1 MQFSALAVNTLWN
14 ACNLPSYWRFRRGL
28 RDPHAAQCQK
38 LAGYLQ
44 CNAHTAFGKSHGFD
58 QIRSYEEFARRV
70 PLAEY
75 DSFEPWIKRITE
87 GEPNVLTSET
97 VTHLIPTSGSTGAR
111 KLIPFT
117 AGLQKEFNS
126 AIGPWL
132 LDLQMRFPTIAG
144 GRAYWSITPAFQ
156 VSSKEKS
163 DVPIGF
169 DSDTAYL
176 GGTRQRLAEAIM
188 AVPSQVQRAKTLQEF
203 RFQTLLH
210 LLRCRELRLVSVWHP
225 SFFTLLLDSL
235 ADCWP
240 ALLQQI
246 RYCCTGVAR
255 SFVRRAEE
263 LRKAD
268 PFRPGTVWP
277 NLKVISC
284 WGEGSAKLAI
294 ADLKRRFPNAF
305 IQSKGLLATEAVATI
320 PFAGRQVLAL
330 TSHFFEFV
338 GAEGRVLLAHDLKEG
353 EEYAVVV
360 TTSGGLFRYRLQDR
374 VLVTGFLEKTPEL
387 QFRGRT
393 GNVSDQ
399 CGEKISEAFVN
410 TVLQKLLEDLPS
422 LPRFI
427 LIAPDQNQSGIC
439 YTLYLEGSA
448 EPEIT
453 QRLDALLRKNPQYAF
468 CRDLGQL
475 KPPGLFLITDCGY
488 ETFAHREVSQG
499 KRLGDIKPCS
509 LSIHTDWSNRFKGHY
524 ANNEGRTAVRW

>member
-1 MQFSALAVNTLWN
+1 MQFSALAVNTLWS
-14 ACNLPSYWRFRRGL
+14 AWNLPSYWRFRRRL
-28 RDPHAAQCQK
+28 RDPHAAQRQK
-38 LAGYLQ
+38 LAGYLRG
-44 CNAHTAFGKSHGFD
+44 NADTAFGKSHGFEK
-58 QIRSYEEFARRV
+58 IRSYEEFVRRV

-75 DSFEPWIKRITE
+75 DSLEPWIKRIAK
-87 GEPNVLTSET
+87 GESNVLTSET
-97 VTHLIPTSGSTGAR
+97 VSHLIPTSGSTGAR

-132 LDLQMRFPTIAG
+132 LDLQMLFPTIAG

-156 VSSKEKS
+156 VSSNEKS

-235 ADCWP
+235 RDCWP
-240 ALLQQI
+240 ALMQEI
-246 RYCCTGVAR
+246 GRRCTTAPG

-294 ADLKRRFPNAF
+294 DDLKRRFPGAF
-305 IQSKGLLATEAVATI
+305 IQPKGLLATEAIVTI
-320 PFAGRQVLAL
+320 PFAGQHVLAL
-330 TSHFFEFV
+330 ASHFFEFID
-338 GAEGRVLLAHDLKEG
+338 ADGRVLLADYLKQG
-353 EEYAVVV
+353 EEYEVVV
-360 TTSGGLFRYRLQDR
+360 TTSGGLWRYRLQDR
-374 VLVTGFLEKTPEL
+374 VLVTGFLERTPGL
-387 QFRGRT
+387 QFCGRV
-393 GNVSDQ
+393 GNVSDF
-399 CGEKISEAFVN
+399 CGEKLSGAFVN
-410 TVLQKLLEDLPS
+410 TALEKLIADCSSVL
-422 LPRFI
+422 RFA
-427 LIAPDQNQSGIC
+427 LIAPDESRSGIR
-439 YTLYLEGSA
+439 YTLYMEGTPQA
-448 EPEIT
+448 EIAN
-453 QRLDALLRKNPQYAF
+453 RLDGLLRQNPHYAL

-475 KPPGLFLITDCGY
+475 QAPGLFLINCRGY
-488 ETFAHREVSQG
+488 ESFLAREMSEG

-509 LSIHTDWSNRFKGHY
+509 FSIRTGWSDHFNGY
-524 ANNEGRTAVRW
+524 YST